1 MWGMNVEVLTNI
13 ALIATGIW
21 LCILAVI
28 DIRTQRIPII
38 YLVIME
44 ILQSLY
50 FTYMFIMIDEVV
62 LHIEG
67 ITLGVIFLILS
78 KITDE
83 KLGYGDSIVMLLLAV
98 YLGWWHLLTV
108 MIWTFTASYIYI
120 IINLLRKKLQKG
132 DSLPFLPFLS
142 IGYVG
147 YVIGDFLL

>member
-1 MWGMNVEVLTNI
+1 
-13 ALIATGIW
+13 
-21 LCILAVI
+21 
-28 DIRTQRIPII
+28 
-38 YLVIME
+38 
-44 ILQSLY
+44 
-50 FTYMFIMIDEVV
+50 
-62 LHIEG
+62 
-67 ITLGVIFLILS
+67 FLILS